1 MPEPRLNRLE
11 ELFHQAADLG
21 PAQRKA
27 FLDVQCAGDPELRTA
42 VEELLKQDE
51 STGAEGTFLASP
63 IIRRAVDAETATHI
77 DGGSRASTH
86 EPFAL
91 ARDAI
96 PGYELLG
103 EIGRGGMGVVYKT
116 RQLALRRLV
125 ALKML
130 ISSAPITAEH
140 LARFRMEAEALAR
153 LQHPN
158 IVQIY
163 EIGEAQGRPYFS
175 MEYVPGPS
183 LAQILG
189 GNPQSPLAAAHLVEV
204 LARAMHAVHQHGI
217 IHRDLKPGNVL
228 LKNPA
233 LEALSEE
240 ELESFVRS
248 EAAVD
253 LQSVV
258 PKITDFGV
266 AKDQKSEREITQV
279 GQTMGTPYY
288 MAPEQIRGEMHALGP
303 AADIYSLGAILYE
316 LLTGRPPFEGATPA
330 ETFANVLANEAPP
343 PKRLQRRLPRDLD
356 TICRKCLE
364 KEPGKRYASAWHLAE
379 DLRLFQAGEPIKAR
393 AIHWPETAW
402 RWCRRQP
409 VAAISL
415 ATAALSLVSLLVVI
429 AVYEYR
435 LAQAAE
441 RELKQAQSEAREER
455 QRIIELDITIGVR
468 EMDRGSTI
476 TSLLSFAEAIQLD
489 DSDPARQDR
498 NRTRIAAIL
507 RQSPRLL
514 ERWSDGEH
522 ILTTRYGSAGWW
534 VVTANA
540 NGSVLVSELMTHKPV
555 APALDHKTSVVAAVF
570 DSTGHFLATMDAES
584 TIRIWELPSGK
595 LHEPP
600 LPQGGALTRLAFHPV
615 MPILL
620 TQRNDGLVR
629 LWQLPTGK
637 ELAMPELSK
646 SPAPSSTISDNGRWV
661 FALTSRQSGRVW
673 EVDSGKSWNLPLPA
687 GHEVNRAILSSR
699 GDRIALLC
707 HNHSAVICDLTTGKP
722 VARPLKH
729 TQPVTHLL
737 FGSHGETVVTASA
750 DGVWRIWRLRDG
762 EPTWLPTILNGPLKQ
777 AHFSPDGRYVVT
789 VSNANQTRVWDVA
802 SGEPTTPLLTHEG
815 QVKHAIFSPKGER
828 LLVVGEDETLRLWDL
843 VPGSSRAIQPA
854 SESSNAPE
862 PTKSLDGS
870 RQVRWL
876 DDETLQVVDSA
887 TGKGLGPALQ
897 HGSPVKHV
905 GFSPDGLRLA
915 TGCADQSSRVW
926 DIATGEPLTP
936 PARHARPI
944 QRVSF
949 HADGSRAVIHCEADL
964 AYVWDLAPDDRP
976 AEELISMARRLAG
989 LTREP

>member
-11 ELFHQAADLG
+11 ELFHQTADLG

-27 FLDVQCAGDPELRTA
+27 FLDVQCAGDPELRAA
-42 VEELLKQDE
+42 VEELLRQDE
-51 STGAEGTFLASP
+51 STGVEGTFLASP
-63 IIRRAVDAETATHI
+63 IIRRAVDAETATHV
-77 DGGSRASTH
+77 DGGSRGSTL
-86 EPFAL
+86 ESFTL

-103 EIGRGGMGVVYKT
+103 EIGRGGMGVVYKA
-116 RQLALRRLV
+116 RQLALQRLV

-158 IVQIY
+158 IVQVY

-183 LAQILG
+183 LAQILA
-189 GNPQSPLAAAHLVEV
+189 GNPQPPLAAAHLVEV

-233 LEALSEE
+233 LEALSDE
-240 ELESFVRS
+240 ELESFAKS
-248 EAAVD
+248 EATVD

-288 MAPEQIRGEMHALGP
+288 MAPEQIRGEIHALGP

-330 ETFANVLANEAPP
+330 ETFANVLANEATP

-364 KEPGKRYASAWHLAE
+364 KEPSKRYPSAWHLAE

-393 AIHWPETAW
+393 AIRWPEAAW

-441 RELKQAQSEAREER
+441 RELNQAQSEVREER

-468 EMDRGSTI
+468 EMDQGSTL
-476 TSLLSFAEAIQLD
+476 TSLLSFTEAIRLD
-489 DSDPARQDR
+489 DSDPARQAR

-514 ERWSDGEH
+514 ERWSGEER
-522 ILTTRYGSAGWW
+522 ILTTRCGPAGWW
-534 VVTANA
+534 VVTADA
-540 NGSVLVSELMTHKPV
+540 NGSVLVSELRTHKPV
-555 APALDHKTSVVAAVF
+555 GPALDHKTTVVAATF
-570 DSTGHFLATMDAES
+570 DSTGHFLATVDAEN
-584 TIRIWELPSGK
+584 TVRIWELPSGK

-600 LPQGGALTRLAFHPV
+600 LPQGGALARIAFHPEKPV
-615 MPILL
+615 LL
-620 TQRNDGLVR
+620 TQRADGLVR

-637 ELAMPELSK
+637 QLTMPEFSD
-646 SPAPSSTISDNGRWV
+646 APFPSCTMSEDGRWV
-661 FALTSRQSGRVW
+661 FALMSRQNGRIW

-687 GHEVNRAILSSR
+687 GHDVNRAIFSSR

-707 HNHSAVICDLTTGKP
+707 HDHSAVICELTTGRP
-722 VARPLKH
+722 VARPLMH
-729 TQPVTHLL
+729 THPVTHLS
-737 FGSHGETVVTASA
+737 FSSQGETVVTASA
-750 DGVWRIWRLRDG
+750 DGVWRIWRLHDG
-762 EPTWLPTILNGPLKQ
+762 EPAWSPSLLNGPLKH

-789 VSNANQTRVWDVA
+789 VSNANQARVWDAA
-802 SGEPTTPLLTHEG
+802 SGEPTTPLLMHEG
-815 QVKHAIFSPKGER
+815 QVKHAVFSTKGER
-828 LLVVGEDETLRLWDL
+828 LLVVGQAGNLRLWDL
-843 VPGSSRAIQPA
+843 VPGSSSAIRPA

-862 PTKSLDGS
+862 TTKSLDGS
-870 RQVRWL
+870 RQVRWI
-876 DDETLQVVDSA
+876 DDETVQVVDSA
-887 TGKGLGPALQ
+887 TGEVFGPALQ

-905 GFSPDGLRLA
+905 AFSPDGLRLA

-949 HADGSRAVIHCEADL
+949 HSDGSRAVIQCDADL
-964 AYVWDLAPDDRP
+964 VYVWDLAPDDRP
-976 AEELISMARRLAG
+976 AGELISMARRLAG